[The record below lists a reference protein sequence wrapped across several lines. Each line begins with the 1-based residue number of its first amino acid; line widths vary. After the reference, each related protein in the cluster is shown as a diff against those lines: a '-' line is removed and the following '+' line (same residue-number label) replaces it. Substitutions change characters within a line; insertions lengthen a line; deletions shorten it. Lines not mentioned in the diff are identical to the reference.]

1 MFSEPGLALEAAKG
15 QSAVGSWGH
24 GFAIPDGRLGGYGM
38 MNSPGVPL
46 TISLVL
52 ARKAGVKDPAVD
64 LAIERSADAQ
74 RVLDAL
80 RERLS
85 PEQSWLVETGSAVGA
100 HAGPGALVV
109 SVQPLS

>member
-1 MFSEPGLALEAAKG
+1 MPGLKRLALEAARG

-24 GFAIPDGRLGGYGM
+24 KFARPDGRLYGYGM

-64 LAIERSADAQ
+64 LAIERSA
-74 RVLDAL
+74 
-80 RERLS
+80 RLMRFYIS
-85 PEQSWLVETGSAVGA
+85 KGA
-100 HAGPGALVV
+100 IPYGDHHPC
-109 SVQPLS
+109 ST